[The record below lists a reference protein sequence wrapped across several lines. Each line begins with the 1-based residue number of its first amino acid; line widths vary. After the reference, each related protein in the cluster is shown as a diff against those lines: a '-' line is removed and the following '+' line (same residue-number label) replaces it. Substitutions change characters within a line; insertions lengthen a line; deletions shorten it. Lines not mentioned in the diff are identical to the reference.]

1 MAPKVLLHGSGAIG
15 TIYVYL
21 LLKAGCDVTA
31 VCRSN
36 YEAAK
41 ADGFH
46 IDSDIY
52 GKGIHIHPN
61 IVRNPEEAA
70 AAGQYDYLIVACKA
84 FPDEQTSKTIS
95 AAVTPGHTTI
105 VLIQNGIDIEQEY
118 ASRFL
123 ENPLLSCVVYLPTT
137 QIKPGYIEMGDL
149 ETLQIGPFP
158 ASAHSKEKVKSAADK
173 LVTLLKSAGGNA
185 SYFQDIQEK
194 RWTKLLL
201 NAPWN
206 PICALTMSR
215 DAAFLLSSP
224 ESEGVI
230 VEVMNEVIAISKA
243 MGYESVNEAAGQ
255 KGLDRAKQRIGTK
268 GIEPSMLVDVLW
280 NRRME
285 VEVILGNPLKRA
297 RELGVHVPRIE
308 MLYVLAKVLDDSIR
322 HRNEGESLD
331 GEKML
336 AVNSSSSGPR

>member
-1 MAPKVLLHGSGAIG
+1 MPPKVLLHGSGAIG
-15 TIYVYL
+15 SIYVYL

-46 IDSDIY
+46 IDSDLY
-52 GKGIHIHPN
+52 GKGIHIQPT
-61 IVRNPEEAA
+61 IVRTPEEAA
-70 AAGQYDYLIVACKA
+70 RAGKYDYLIVACKA
-84 FPDEQTSKTIS
+84 LPDAQTSETIS

-118 ASRFL
+118 TSRFP

-137 QIKPGYIEMGDL
+137 QIKPGYIEMGDN

-158 ASAHSKEKVKSAADK
+158 ASAHDDEKVRASADQ

-194 RWTKLLL
+194 RWNKLLL

-206 PICALTMSR
+206 PICALTLTR
-215 DAAFLLSSP
+215 DATFLASSP
-224 ESEGVI
+224 DSEGVI
-230 VEVMNEVIAISKA
+230 LEVMNEVIAISHA
-243 MGYESVNEAAGQ
+243 MGYFSVNEEAAT
-255 KGLDRAKQRIGTK
+255 KGLDRAKDRIGSK

-280 NRRME
+280 SRRME
-285 VEVILGNPLKRA
+285 VEVILGNPLRKA
-297 RELGVHVPRIE
+297 RELGVQVPRIE
-308 MLYVLAKVLDDSIR
+308 MLYVLAKALDDSIR
-322 HRNEGESLD
+322 WRKGGESLD
-331 GEKML
+331 CRTLLEHSK
-336 AVNSSSSGPR
+336 

>member
-1 MAPKVLLHGSGAIG
+1 MPPKILLHGSGAVG
-15 TIYVYL
+15 TIYLYL

-61 IVRNPEEAA
+61 IVRDPEEAA

-84 FPDEQTSKTIS
+84 LPDAKIAETVS

-118 ASRFL
+118 ASHFP

-149 ETLQIGPFP
+149 ETLEMGPYP
-158 ASAHSKEKVKSAADK
+158 ASAHNDEKVKASADQ
-173 LVTLLKSAGGNA
+173 LITLLKSAGGNA
-185 SYFQDIQEK
+185 HYFQDIQEK
-194 RWTKLLL
+194 RWNKLLL
-201 NAPWN
+201 NASWN
-206 PICALTMSR
+206 PICALTLSR

-243 MGYESVNEAAGQ
+243 LGYSSVNEAAGQ
-255 KGLDRAKQRIGTK
+255 VGLNRAKDRIGTK

-285 VEVILGNPLKRA
+285 VEVILGNPLRKA
-297 RELGVHVPRIE
+297 RQLGVQVPRIE
-308 MLYVLAKVLDDSIR
+308 MLYILAKVLDDSIR
-322 HRNEGESLD
+322 FRQQGESLD

-336 AVNSSSSGPR
+336 ALFSSSDPR